1 MKTHKDELED
11 MSRIRDFYILLL
23 EKQKRKNRFLWVLV
37 GVLSVIILLLSRDI
51 ANASTIQLIYPTSTI
66 QKGQEF
72 EVTALIIPERSNYTV
87 SLKMCFQNAEFQ
99 GFEQSDEWFQLR
111 VPKYWETNQGMIAR
125 TAGFPGGFNTSTVFG
140 KFIFKAKE
148 TGFINVSTD
157 TSSLILDADN
167 KNVYE
172 QI

>member
-1 MKTHKDELED
+1 MPYPQDYNEQVGGC
-11 MSRIRDFYILLL
+11 LL
-23 EKQKRKNRFLWVLV
+23 RVV
-37 GVLSVIILLLSRDI
+37 VAIICIFFI
-51 ANASTIQLIYPTSTI
+51 AICSLIFFDRAKASTIQLIYPTSTI

-99 GFEQSDEWFQLR
+99 GFEQSDEWLQLR
-111 VPKYWETNQGMIAR
+111 VPKYWEVNNGMIAR

-140 KFIFKAKE
+140 KFIFIATE
-148 TGFINVSTD
+148 TGLVDISTEP
-157 TSSLILDADN
+157 SSLILDADN

-172 QI
+172 

>member
-1 MKTHKDELED
+1 M
-11 MSRIRDFYILLL
+11 M
-23 EKQKRKNRFLWVLV
+23 
-37 GVLSVIILLLSRDI
+37 IILSPFMCK
-51 ANASTIQLIYPTSTI
+51 ASSIQLVPSITYAT
-66 QKGQEF
+66 KGQEF

-99 GFEQSDEWFQLR
+99 GFEQSNEWLQLR
-111 VPKYWETNQGMIAR
+111 VPKYWETNQGMVAR

-140 KFIFKAKE
+140 KFIFKATE

-167 KNVYE
+167 KNVYGSTNKN
-172 QI
+172 

>member
-1 MKTHKDELED
+1 MPYPQDYNEQVGGC
-11 MSRIRDFYILLL
+11 LL
-23 EKQKRKNRFLWVLV
+23 RVV
-37 GVLSVIILLLSRDI
+37 VAIICIFFI
-51 ANASTIQLIYPTSTI
+51 AICSLIFFDRAKASTIQLIYPTSTI

-87 SLKMCFQNAEFQ
+87 SLNMCFQNAEFQ
-99 GFEQSDEWFQLR
+99 GFEQSNEWLQLR

-140 KFIFKAKE
+140 KFIFKATE
-148 TGFINVSTD
+148 DGLIDVSVN
-157 TSSLILDADN
+157 SSTIILDRDN

-172 QI
+172 MYNTP

>member
-1 MKTHKDELED
+1 MRSKTKDKLFW
-11 MSRIRDFYILLL
+11 MFYLIIW
-23 EKQKRKNRFLWVLV
+23 FVMM
-37 GVLSVIILLLSRDI
+37 IILSPFMCK
-51 ANASTIQLIYPTSTI
+51 ASSIQLVPSITYAT
-66 QKGQEF
+66 KGQEF

-99 GFEQSDEWFQLR
+99 GFEQSNEWLQLR
-111 VPKYWETNQGMIAR
+111 VPKYWETNQGMVAR

-140 KFIFKAKE
+140 KFIFKATE

-167 KNVYE
+167 KNVYGSTNKN
-172 QI
+172 